1 MKYKNSSFRLSVVFF
16 KFGGVVVEQ
25 ALICGA
31 AASCFSFLVVHF
43 LLLTEHFSVLTE
55 HFFVLTEYFFI
66 LTEHFFV
73 LTGHFFVLT
82 ECFFILTMHFFILTE
97 HFLLLTECF
106 FVLTEHFSI
115 LHGVKV
121 DAEGVITGD
130 TVDKGDAAT
139 QLYAIGSAELS
150 WGESRGIKK
159 RAMSRTSAIEIKTTK
174 LLWILIG

>member
-43 LLLTEHFSVLTE
+43 LLLTE
-55 HFFVLTEYFFI
+55 
-66 LTEHFFV
+66 
-73 LTGHFFVLT
+73 
-82 ECFFILTMHFFILTE
+82 CFFILTMHFFVLTMHFFILT
-97 HFLLLTECF
+97 
-106 FVLTEHFSI
+106 VHFSI

-139 QLYAIGSAELS
+139 QLYAIGSAELR
-150 WGESRGIKK
+150 WGETRSEKASHLSK
-159 RAMSRTSAIEIKTTK
+159 F
-174 LLWILIG
+174 

>member
-43 LLLTEHFSVLTE
+43 LLLTE
-55 HFFVLTEYFFI
+55 
-66 LTEHFFV
+66 
-73 LTGHFFVLT
+73 
-82 ECFFILTMHFFILTE
+82 CFFILTMHFFI
-97 HFLLLTECF
+97 LTECF